1 MRILVQKFGGSSL
14 GTPQARRM
22 ALEKVIR
29 AVNDGFR
36 PVVVVSAMGRRGDAY
51 ATDTLI
57 DLVKGECAQPAPRD
71 LDIIMCCGE
80 MISAVVMSAML
91 SEQGYETITL
101 TGRQA
106 GIVTNNNF
114 GNANILRIDSA
125 KMMAALREGRIP
137 VVCGFQGVTSAGEIA
152 TLGRGGSDTT
162 ATALG
167 ATLKAEL
174 VEIYTDVAGIMT
186 ADPRLVATAKILAH
200 VTYGEALQLAQ
211 QGAKIVHPRA
221 VEIAMQ
227 KNIPIVVKSTF
238 SDEVGTLI
246 ANVNPLEID
255 DIAIK
260 DRIATGIAYCVDI
273 CQLSVRLD
281 KESTHSESLKIF
293 QAFAEKKINID
304 FINVHPGHVMFTIAT
319 GDLSKAVILLKTMD
333 LAYAVTTDCAKV
345 TVIGGGMGDVPGVMA
360 SFVEALASKDI
371 KILQTV
377 DSQNS
382 ISVLVK
388 ATDVKAA
395 VTALHTKFGL
405 GC

>member
-14 GTPQARRM
+14 ATPQTRRM
-22 ALEKVIR
+22 ALEKIIR
-29 AVNDGFR
+29 AANDGFR
-36 PVVVVSAMGRRGDAY
+36 PVVVVSAMGRKGDAY

-57 DLVKGECAQPAPRD
+57 DLVKSENAHPAQRD

-80 MISAVVMSAML
+80 MISAVVMSGML
-91 SEQGYETITL
+91 SEQGFETITL

-106 GIVTNNNF
+106 GIITNNNF
-114 GNANILRIDSA
+114 GSANILRIDSA

-137 VVCGFQGVTSAGEIA
+137 VVCGFQGVTSSGEIA

-174 VEIYTDVAGIMT
+174 VEIYTDVEGIMT
-186 ADPRLVATAKILAH
+186 ADPRVVENAKILDH

-238 SDEVGTLI
+238 SDNPGTLV
-246 ANVNPLEID
+246 ANVNPLEAD

-260 DRIATGIAYCVDI
+260 DRIATGIAYCSDI
-273 CQLSVRLD
+273 CQLSVLLD
-281 KESTHSESLKIF
+281 KEHTHSESLKIF
-293 QAFAEKKINID
+293 KAFAEKEINID
-304 FINVHPGHVMFTIAT
+304 FINVHPGHVMFTIQESN
-319 GDLSKAVILLKTMD
+319 LNKAIILLKTME
-333 LAYAVTTDCAKV
+333 LEYHVELDCAKV

-360 SFVEALASKDI
+360 SFVEALATHDI

-388 ATDVKAA
+388 ANDVKRA
-395 VTALHTKFGL
+395 VTALHDKFGL
-405 GC
+405 GL